1 MVCAR
6 ACKMTRE
13 SVLVDVCNSK
23 RADGKGLSQLLRNW
37 RRHGFGIVSIGV
49 GGCGRRRGL
58 G

>member
-1 MVCAR
+1 
-6 ACKMTRE
+6 MTRE